1 MKPLPD
7 RLPDLSDFLRLTSS
21 DVPGRVASLVADALG
36 SRAALLLLD
45 IDGLYLH
52 PTSVY
57 PTRGTEQ
64 RLMGVSVPLA
74 GEREHTLSEVVFDQK
89 SLTISREQWSGFTPL
104 GGEHLAVAPVKMAD
118 QIVGAL
124 LVGSDEP
131 LDEERLRALEFMG
144 DQAGAAL
151 VTAER
156 YSDGVWRTRRRSKP
170 SVAAQVQEDLLPLRE
185 QYLPHLS
192 VAGRIEPAYDVGGDW
207 FDYALVNGGL
217 FVAVAD
223 VSGKGLEAEHLA
235 STAFWALRS
244 ARRGGEDLPGI
255 ASAVGGVLE
264 KVASPEKFITMI
276 LALIDPAA
284 REMELLNA
292 GHPSPLVIPA
302 DADVRTLNSWRGRML
317 ACDSPPGPRTDRRTD
332 PAPAPTLRSVAGN

>member
-131 LDEERLRALEFMG
+131 LDEERLRALPIH
-144 DQAGAAL
+144 
-151 VTAER
+151 VVPR
-156 YSDGVWRTRRRSKP
+156 SDGWEV
-170 SVAAQVQEDLLPLRE
+170 VRE
-185 QYLPHLS
+185 GNKKNQGVHQS
-192 VAGRIEPAYDVGGDW
+192 
-207 FDYALVNGGL
+207 
-217 FVAVAD
+217 
-223 VSGKGLEAEHLA
+223 LELARKHAE
-235 STAFWALRS
+235 S
-244 ARRGGEDLPGI
+244 
-255 ASAVGGVLE
+255 
-264 KVASPEKFITMI
+264 M
-276 LALIDPAA
+276 
-284 REMELLNA
+284 
-292 GHPSPLVIPA
+292 
-302 DADVRTLNSWRGRML
+302 
-317 ACDSPPGPRTDRRTD
+317 
-332 PAPAPTLRSVAGN
+332 AGNSGAEIVIHDQEEE